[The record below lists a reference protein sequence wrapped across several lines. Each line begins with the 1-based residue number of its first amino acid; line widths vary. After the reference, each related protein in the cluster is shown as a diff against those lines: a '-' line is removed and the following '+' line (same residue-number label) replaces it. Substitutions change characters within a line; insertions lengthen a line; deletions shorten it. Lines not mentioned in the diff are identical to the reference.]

1 MASEAKVRGITI
13 ELGADTKGISK
24 ALGSL
29 NKEIG
34 QTQRELKDVERLL
47 KLDPGNTELLR
58 QKQELLNKSI
68 SDSTKKVEALEAAQG
83 ELGERTKD
91 NAKQWDAI
99 EREIIAC
106 KNEQEKWKAQL
117 DAMPSTMQRI
127 EASAKRISTVTGELA
142 DKTAGVSKVAAGVLA
157 GALAGA
163 VKAGQSADEINTLAK
178 QYGVATDQIQ
188 RFNYAQDLVDVSTE
202 TMLAS
207 MSKLTKQIGA
217 ESDVFEDLGVAIKDA
232 NGEYRKTEDVWYDVL
247 QALSQVENE
256 TERDILA
263 QKLFGKSAADLAG
276 IIDDGGE
283 ALKRFGDEAQEAGLI
298 LGDDAL
304 KSANEFNDALDE
316 LKATAG
322 QAFLEAGTTL
332 ANTLLPYLQQLA
344 EVLKNALKWFG
355 ALDADTQNFILT
367 LVSMAAAL
375 SPALKLI
382 STISGAVSKL
392 GTAMSFLSSPM
403 GIAIMTIGALIT
415 AGVMLYR
422 HWDELM
428 EYAARL
434 KQNLTDNFTAARD
447 SVVGAF
453 TAIVQWA
460 QETPAKIANGFLEH
474 IGMVV
479 SAAQQLGQAI
489 LDKLAAFFT
498 QMKQVGHDLIIKVR
512 DGISDAFGGI
522 KQFLSGIGSA
532 IVDGIWQG
540 IKGAIGT
547 FTNNV
552 KGFFSGIVDSVKKDL
567 GIQSPSK
574 VFAYIGEMMGEG
586 LTVGWEEAI
595 AKLNPAV
602 DVMAM
607 ANGAAVAAGST
618 YNFTNNVNLNGE
630 YHERDGMMMAMSID
644 KWLGERI

>member
-1 MASEAKVRGITI
+1 MASDAKVRGITI
-13 ELGADTKGISK
+13 ELGADTTGISK

-29 NKEIG
+29 NREIG

-68 SDSTKKVEALEAAQG
+68 SESTKKVEALEAAQA
-83 ELGERTKD
+83 ELGERTED

-117 DAMPSTMQRI
+117 DKMPSTMDKI
-127 EASAKRISTVTGELA
+127 EASAKRISTVTGDLA
-142 DKTAGVSKVAAGVLA
+142 QKTAGISKAAAGVLA
-157 GALAGA
+157 GAVGMAY
-163 VKAGQSADEINTLAK
+163 KAGQSADEINTLAK

-217 ESDVFEDLGVAIKDA
+217 ESEVFDELGVAIKDA

-247 QALSQVENE
+247 QALSEVENE

-283 ALKRFGDEAQEAGLI
+283 ALKRYGDAAQEAGLI

-322 QAFLEAGTTL
+322 QAFMEAGTTL
-332 ANTLLPYLQQLA
+332 AQTLLPYLQQLA
-344 EVLKNALKWFG
+344 DVLKNALKWFG
-355 ALDADTQNFILT
+355 AMDSDTQKFILS
-367 LVSMAAAL
+367 LLAMVAAL

-382 STISGAVSKL
+382 STISGAVGKL
-392 GTAMSFLSSPM
+392 STAITFLQSPL
-403 GIAIMTIGALIT
+403 GIAIMAIGALVT
-415 AGVMLYR
+415 AGVLLYR

-428 EYAARL
+428 EYASRL

-447 SVVGAF
+447 SVVSAF
-453 TAIVQWA
+453 QAIVQWA

-489 LDKLAAFFT
+489 LDKLAQFFQ
-498 QMKQVGHDLIIKVR
+498 QMRQVGYDLITKVR
-512 DGISDAFGGI
+512 DGISDAFSGI
-522 KQFLSGIGSA
+522 KQFLTGIGSA

-540 IKGAIGT
+540 IKGAIGA

-552 KGFFSGIVDSVKKDL
+552 KGFFTGIVDSVKKDL

-586 LTVGWEEAI
+586 LTVGWEDAI

-607 ANGAAVAAGST
+607 ANGAAMAAGST
-618 YNFTNNVNLNGE
+618 YNFTNNVNLSGE
-630 YHERDGMMMAMSID
+630 YHERDGLMMAMSID
-644 KWLGERI
+644 RWLGERV

>member
-1 MASEAKVRGITI
+1 MASDAKVRGITI
-13 ELGADTKGISK
+13 ELGADTSGISK
-24 ALGSL
+24 ALGQL
-29 NKEIG
+29 NGEINK
-34 QTQRELKDVERLL
+34 TSKELKDVERLL
-47 KLDPGNTELLR
+47 KLDPKNTELLA
-58 QKQELLNKSI
+58 QKQRLLTKAIGESE
-68 SDSTKKVEALEAAQG
+68 KKVESLKQAQ
-83 ELGERTKD
+83 EQLGERTEK
-91 NAKQWDAI
+91 NASQWDAI

-106 KNEQEKWKAQL
+106 TKEQERWRSQL
-117 DAMPSTMQRI
+117 DKVPGTMDKI
-127 EASAKRISTVTGELA
+127 KASAEAISQVTGQLA
-142 DKTAGVSKVAAGVLA
+142 EKTAGVSKAAAGVLA
-157 GALAGA
+157 GALGMAY
-163 VKAGQSADEINTLAK
+163 KAGQSADEISTLAK
-178 QYGVATDQIQ
+178 QYGVATDTIQ
-188 RFNYAQDLVDVSTE
+188 KFNYAQELVDVSTD
-202 TMLAS
+202 TMLSS
-207 MSKLTKQIGA
+207 MSRLTKQIGA
-217 ESDVFEDLGVAIKDA
+217 GNSAFETLGVSIRDA
-232 NGEYRKTEDVWYDVL
+232 NGEYRATEDIWYDVL
-247 QALSQVENE
+247 QALSEVENE

-263 QKLFGKSAADLAG
+263 QELFGRSAADLAG
-276 IIDDGGE
+276 IIDDGGA
-283 ALKRFGDEAQEAGLI
+283 ALKQYGEEAEKAGLI
-298 LGDDAL
+298 LGQDAL
-304 KSANEFNDALDE
+304 DSAHEFNDALDQ
-316 LKATAG
+316 LKSTAG

-332 ANTLLPYLQQLA
+332 ATTLLPHLEKLA
-344 EVLKNALKWFG
+344 EVLKQAMEWFASMDG
-355 ALDADTQNFILT
+355 ETQTFILT
-367 LVSMAAAL
+367 MVALAAAL

-382 STISGAVSKL
+382 STITGAVGKLSGAM
-392 GTAMSFLSSPM
+392 TFLSSPI
-403 GIAIMTIGALIT
+403 GIAVLAITGLIA
-415 AGVMLYR
+415 AGVLLYR

-428 EYAARL
+428 EYAGKL

-447 SVVGAF
+447 SIVGAF

-498 QMKQVGHDLIIKVR
+498 QMKQVGHDLITKVR
-512 DGISDAFGGI
+512 DGISDAFSGI

-586 LTVGWEEAI
+586 LTVGWEDAI

-644 KWLGERI
+644 KWLGERV